1 MVPVAPGCVCAATY
15 PARTVVI
22 VRNRFGFA
30 AVAVATGAVVFVG
43 WGTVVAVAGTD
54 VAGMDVAV
62 VAGFV
67 TVTVATVLLFGDTVD
82 FPPPA
87 ILANIQHRRSK
98 PETLAMMMLRRDQL
112 IAGIDYSLEFKY
124 ECEPSAPCTM
134 PVSGENTPLTSTIR
148 N

>member
-1 MVPVAPGCVCAATY
+1 M
-15 PARTVVI
+15 
-22 VRNRFGFA
+22 

-87 ILANIQHRRSK
+87 IPADTQQQSNN
-98 PETLAMMMLRRDQL
+98 PTMLAMMMLRRDQL
-112 IAGIDYSLEFKY
+112 IAGIDYSLRFKY
-124 ECEPSAPCTM
+124 ECEPSAPLNYACL
-134 PVSGENTPLTSTIR
+134 LTDAATH
-148 N
+148 